1 MKTHASLRTKTV
13 LAFTLV
19 SSFLLVTGGLSLYFQ
34 KRIVSD
40 YNSVATVNLPN
51 MATLG
56 EMKADALTYAADVAY
71 LTKETAS
78 PEQRVKYRKEVD
90 NDLKAYEI
98 SDKAYNSI
106 PFMEGEEQIYSPV
119 NESWKRV
126 TEIGNKIVALNAKNQ
141 DPQVHNEQEQLYEGS
156 FTQEIDKYVEN
167 FSKLKQFHSTA
178 GANGTARAEKSAQWS
193 QIAAILLMVS
203 GFGTAMLVG
212 FLFSTAIA
220 KSLSELA
227 QRLSQGADEIAS
239 ASQQL
244 SNSSTELSSTTTEQA
259 ASLQETTA
267 SMEEISAMIQKN
279 SENATSS
286 RTLSAESRKSAD
298 EGRHV
303 VTEMIQAIQEIDHS
317 NSQIMSQVEAS
328 NREIA
333 AIIQVIEEI
342 GSKTKV
348 INDIVFQTKLLSFNA
363 SVEAAR
369 AGEHGKGFAVVAEEV
384 GNLAQMSGKAA
395 KEIGDLLSGSIQKVH
410 SIVNDTKTKVESL
423 IAHGKEKVEAGS
435 SVAKR
440 CEHVLGEILK
450 NVASVDQMVSEIANA
465 SQEQSQGVSEVG
477 RAIAQLDG
485 ATQQNASVSQQ
496 TASASNQLSGQA
508 HQLNQ
513 VVQDLVSL
521 IQGQGKS
528 VTQALTAPVAK
539 APEKHAGPSTHTHS
553 TKKNVP
559 SSDHKDFT
567 EPTAA

>member
-78 PEQRVKYRKEVD
+78 PEQRAKYRKEVD
-90 NDLKAYEI
+90 NDLKAYEN
-98 SDKAYNSI
+98 SDKTYNSI
-106 PFMEGEEQIYSPV
+106 PFMEGEEQIYNPV

-126 TEIGNKIVALNAKNQ
+126 TEIGNKIVALNATNQ
-141 DPQVHNEQEQLYEGS
+141 DPKVHNEQEQLYEGS

-193 QIAAILLMVS
+193 QFAAILLMVS

-212 FLFSTAIA
+212 FLFSTSIA

-303 VTEMIQAIQEIDHS
+303 VTEMIQAIQEIDQS
-317 NSQIMSQVEAS
+317 NSQIMNQVEAS

-435 SVAKR
+435 NVAKR
-440 CEHVLGEILK
+440 CEQVLGELLK

-477 RAIAQLDG
+477 RAIAQLDE

-521 IQGQGKS
+521 IQGQGKY
-528 VTQALTAPVAK
+528 VAQAPAAPVVK
-539 APEKHAGPSTHTHS
+539 APVKQTGPSTQTS
-553 TKKNVP
+553 KKSVP
-559 SSDHKDFT
+559 SSDHKDFS